1 MSNLKI
7 GSRVKL
13 IGYPGKEIDRYN
25 PKDVEGVVISVT
37 ADLNP
42 IIVEW
47 QGTPKIRNS
56 YIPKYLEIV

>member
-7 GSRVKL
+7 GQKVRL
-13 IGYPGKEIDRYN
+13 IGYPGKTDKYN
-25 PKDVEGVVISVT
+25 PKDTDGIIISVT
-37 ADLNP
+37 ADFNP

-47 QGTPKIRNS
+47 QGNPKIRNS